1 VSPRKEVLLSLPP
14 HKPTVLVVD
23 DVPANL
29 RLISELLQEHYQVRV
44 ATSGAQA
51 LRIVDRTIPD
61 LILLDVMM
69 PEMDGHEVCRR
80 LKADPKTCDVPVLF
94 LSARNQDEDECLGF
108 ALGASDY
115 LNKPIS
121 APILLA
127 RVQTQIRLK
136 VATDQLR
143 LQNTFLDQQ
152 VMARTRELQATH
164 DVTILALASLAETRD
179 NETGNHLRR
188 TQHYVRA
195 LAEELRHH
203 PRFSADLDEQ
213 SIELMF
219 KSAPLHDI
227 GKVGISDHIL
237 LKPGRF
243 EPAEF
248 EIMKTHAQLG
258 YQALVH
264 AEELLGAQVP
274 FLRIA
279 KEIALCHHEKWDGSG
294 YPRGLV
300 GDAIPVSARLM
311 ALADVYDA
319 VISRRVYK
327 SEMSHQTA
335 AAIIYDGAGRHFD
348 PDVVAAFKVLEEQFE
363 QIARCFAD
371 TDSEEPK

>member
-1 VSPRKEVLLSLPP
+1 MNRPTHR
-14 HKPTVLVVD
+14 PTVLVVD
-23 DVPANL
+23 DMPANL
-29 RLISELLQEHYQVRV
+29 QLISELLGERYHVRV
-44 ATSGAQA
+44 ASSGAQA
-51 LRIVDRTIPD
+51 LKSVERSMPD
-61 LILLDVMM
+61 LILLDVVM
-69 PEMDGHEVCRR
+69 PEMDGHDVCRT
-80 LKADPKTCDVPVLF
+80 LKSDPKLCDVPVLF

-108 ALGASDY
+108 ELGAADY
-115 LNKPIS
+115 LNKPINP
-121 APILLA
+121 PILLA

-136 VATDQLR
+136 ATTDLLR
-143 LQNTFLDQQ
+143 LHNDYLDKE
-152 VMARTRELQATH
+152 VVARTRELQATH

-195 LAEELRHH
+195 LAEKLRNH
-203 PRFSADLDEQ
+203 PRFRPYLDQ
-213 SIELMF
+213 QTIELMF

-227 GKVGISDHIL
+227 GKVGIADQIL

-248 EIMKTHAQLG
+248 EIMKTHARLG

-294 YPRGLV
+294 YPSGLA
-300 GDAIPVSARLM
+300 GEAIPVSARLM
-311 ALADVYDA
+311 AVADVYDA

-327 SEMSHQTA
+327 SEMTHQTA
-335 AAIIYDGAGRHFD
+335 VAIIRDGAGRHFD
-348 PDVVAAFKVLEEQFE
+348 PAVAAAFMALEKEFE
-363 QIARCFAD
+363 QIAERYAD
-371 TDSEEPK
+371 TAAEEPLEAMFG

>member
-1 VSPRKEVLLSLPP
+1 M
-14 HKPTVLVVD
+14 
-23 DVPANL
+23 PANL
-29 RLISELLQEHYQVRV
+29 QLISELLGERYHVRV
-44 ATSGAQA
+44 ASSGAQA
-51 LRIVDRTIPD
+51 LKSVERSMPD
-61 LILLDVMM
+61 LILLDVVM
-69 PEMDGHEVCRR
+69 PEMDGHDVCRT
-80 LKADPKTCDVPVLF
+80 LKSDPKLCDVPVLF

-108 ALGASDY
+108 ELGAADY
-115 LNKPIS
+115 LNKPINP
-121 APILLA
+121 PILLA

-136 VATDQLR
+136 ATTDLLR
-143 LQNTFLDQQ
+143 LHNDYLDKE
-152 VMARTRELQATH
+152 VVARTRELQATH

-195 LAEELRHH
+195 LAEKLRNH
-203 PRFSADLDEQ
+203 PRFRPYLDQ
-213 SIELMF
+213 QTIELMF

-227 GKVGISDHIL
+227 GKVGIADQIL

-248 EIMKTHAQLG
+248 EIMKTHARLG

-294 YPRGLV
+294 YPSGLA
-300 GDAIPVSARLM
+300 GEAIPVSARLM
-311 ALADVYDA
+311 AVADVYDA

-327 SEMSHQTA
+327 SEMTHQTA
-335 AAIIYDGAGRHFD
+335 VAIIRDGAGRHFD
-348 PDVVAAFKVLEEQFE
+348 PAVAAAFMALEKEFE
-363 QIARCFAD
+363 QIAERYAD
-371 TDSEEPK
+371 TAAEEPLEAMFG

>member
-1 VSPRKEVLLSLPP
+1 LNSSTSR
-14 HKPTVLVVD
+14 PTVLVVD
-23 DVPANL
+23 DMPANL
-29 RLISELLQEHYQVRV
+29 QLISELLCDLYHVRI

-51 LRIVDRTIPD
+51 LQIVERAIPD

-80 LKADPKTCDVPVLF
+80 LKADPRTQEVPILF

-108 ALGASDY
+108 ELGATDY
-115 LNKPIS
+115 LFKPIN
-121 APILLA
+121 PPTLMA
-127 RVQTQIRLK
+127 RVQTQLRLK
-136 VATDQLR
+136 ATADLLR
-143 LQNTFLDQQ
+143 SQNSYLDQEIL
-152 VMARTRELQATH
+152 ARTRELQAIH

-188 TQHYVRA
+188 TQHYVRL
-195 LAEELRHH
+195 LAEKLRDH
-203 PRFSADLDEQ
+203 PRFSACLDDQ

-227 GKVGISDHIL
+227 GKVGIADHIL

-243 EPAEF
+243 EPAEY
-248 EIMKTHAQLG
+248 EIMKTHARLG

-264 AEELLGAQVP
+264 AEEMLGAQVP

-294 YPRGLV
+294 YPNGLA
-300 GDAIPVSARLM
+300 GEAIPVSARLM
-311 ALADVYDA
+311 AVADVYDA

-327 SEMSHQTA
+327 SQMCHETA
-335 AAIIYDGAGRHFD
+335 VAIIRDGAGRHFD
-348 PDVVAAFKVLEEQFE
+348 PDVAAAFIDLEKKFE
-363 QIARCFAD
+363 QIAERYAD
-371 TDSEEPK
+371 PVTEESSRVTAG